1 MNRQRNNKAENSGP
15 ELVEKLIK
23 LNRTAKVVK
32 GGQRFSFSALT
43 VVGDQKGNVGFG
55 FGKANDASEA
65 IKKSIA
71 KAKTRMVKLP
81 LKNGT
86 LPHEISGKYKGAKVL
101 LLPACEGT
109 GIIAG
114 GTVRAIMEAAGAT
127 DVLSKSLG
135 SSTTVNVVRAV
146 FGAAEKLMD
155 GRAIAKSRGK
165 TLTDVWG

>member
-32 GGQRFSFSALT
+32 GGRRFSFSALT

-135 SSTTVNVVRAV
+135 SSTTVNVVSAV
-146 FGAAEKLMD
+146 FGAAEKLMY
-155 GRAIAKSRGK
+155 GRAVATSPGK
-165 TLTDVWG
+165 KLTDVGG